1 MHNHHLGVTG
11 SAHPTN
17 LEAAKEEYATVI
29 KHVMKR
35 DVLSS
40 FLPVGV
46 NCKRLPNLES
56 HSIKL
61 QSSGLVLSPMRSQEW
76 LSISQEWYCSGSKEC
91 AQFLKKMSLG
101 ITMKDLS
108 PCWLFTAPVV
118 LLPNFTYKQS
128 TQAPPREIPT
138 EKLHRY
144 PYHQQLQHQQKR
156 RVMERNSKAVINTQ
170 KG

>member
-1 MHNHHLGVTG
+1 MAMHNHHLGITG

-29 KHVMKR
+29 KHVTKR

-61 QSSGLVLSPMRSQEW
+61 QSSGLVLSPMRSQGGSAS
-76 LSISQEWYCSGSKEC
+76 LRSG
-91 AQFLKKMSLG
+91 
-101 ITMKDLS
+101 
-108 PCWLFTAPVV
+108 TALVPKSV
-118 LLPNFTYKQS
+118 PS
-128 TQAPPREIPT
+128 
-138 EKLHRY
+138 
-144 PYHQQLQHQQKR
+144 
-156 RVMERNSKAVINTQ
+156 S
-170 KG
+170 